1 MKNKKTI
8 LLIDDEPTIGEIISF
23 ELTRHNLI
31 VLIAK
36 TAQSGLEKAENLKPD
51 LIITDLNLHGFSG
64 LDVLS
69 TIKNRA
75 PDLPIIIMTGHPSFS
90 EREAFSLGAADLI
103 RKPFSRIRLAE
114 SVKNLVSAQ
123 NEQFS
128 RKPKEAEIET
138 LDWND
143 PIFSP
148 QNDSALKFGR
158 GGLFVPLSHELPAQ
172 DSMIHL
178 AILTGNAAKIT
189 ITGRVR
195 FVQDKP
201 VCGFGLE
208 VYNIEGPS
216 IDHFKLNFQ
225 KAGFQFY
232 IPTA

>member
-1 MKNKKTI
+1 MINKKTI

-23 ELTRHNLI
+23 ELTRHNFI

-36 TAQSGLEKAENLKPD
+36 TAQSGLDKAEDLKPD
-51 LIITDLNLHGFSG
+51 LIITDLNLHGGSG
-64 LDVLS
+64 LEVLS
-69 TIKNRA
+69 TINNQV
-75 PDLPIIIMTGHPSFS
+75 PDLPVIIMTGHPSFS

-103 RKPFSRIRLAE
+103 RKPFSRIRLTE

-123 NEQFS
+123 HEQFS

-138 LDWND
+138 IDWD
-143 PIFSP
+143 APISSP
-148 QNDSALKFGR
+148 QNDSTLKFGR
-158 GGLFVPLSHELPAQ
+158 GGLFVPSSHHLPAQ

-178 AILTGNAAKIT
+178 AILTGDATKIT

-195 FVQDKP
+195 FVQNGP
-201 VCGFGLE
+201 ICGFGLE